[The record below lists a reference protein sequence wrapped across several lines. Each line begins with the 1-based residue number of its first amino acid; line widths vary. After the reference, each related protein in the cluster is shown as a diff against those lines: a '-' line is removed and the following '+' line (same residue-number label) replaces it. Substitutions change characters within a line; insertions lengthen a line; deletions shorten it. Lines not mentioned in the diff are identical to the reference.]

1 MAARNLNSSF
11 LGPAGPVHEDRR
23 ARTLAFCLAV
33 ALSFAFALCLALA
46 PPLPAQDLNIWFPP
60 DSIESML
67 RDREFQVLDWA
78 DTRFKGDRT
87 QRVALRFEDSTFML
101 AKWAK
106 APRGGRGVF
115 NNRPRYEIAAY
126 EFQKLFLDESEYVVP
141 PTVARCVSVDQYPD
155 MEHVPG
161 ATFDDTR
168 SVLVVLQYWLWNVT
182 AKDIWDKSRFESDS
196 VYARH
201 FANLDLFTYLIL
213 HSDSNGGNILISS
226 ITSSPRLFAVDNGVA
241 FSRREESDRGSK
253 WRRLRVKRLPHRT
266 LERLRSITREQL
278 ERRLGVVAQF
288 RQSGDQLV
296 PETPTEPLDPNKGLR
311 RSADTVQLG
320 LTKGEIGQIWDRI
333 RKVIKK
339 VDEGKITLS

>member
-1 MAARNLNSSF
+1 MAARTLIQAF
-11 LGPAGPVHEDRR
+11 LEQAGPVHEARR
-23 ARTLAFCLAV
+23 ARTLAFSLAV
-33 ALSFAFALCLALA
+33 TLSLAFALCLAFA
-46 PPLPAQDLNIWFPP
+46 PSLPAQDLNIHFPP

-67 RDREFQVLDWA
+67 RDREFEILDWA
-78 DTRFKGDRT
+78 DTRFSGDRT
-87 QRVALRFEDSTFML
+87 QRVALRFVDSTLML

-155 MEHVPG
+155 MGHWPG

-196 VYARH
+196 VSARH

-213 HSDSNGGNILISS
+213 HSDSNGGNVLISS
-226 ITSSPRLFAVDNGVA
+226 VTSNPRLFAVDNGVA
-241 FSRREESDRGSK
+241 FSRRERSDRGAR
-253 WRRLRVKRLPHRT
+253 WRGLRVKSLPRKT

-288 RQSGDQLV
+288 RRSGDELV
-296 PETPTEPLDPNKGLR
+296 SETPTESLDPSKGFR
-311 RSADTVQLG
+311 RSVDTVQLG
-320 LTKGEIGQIWDRI
+320 LTRREIGQIWNRI
-333 RKVIKK
+333 RKILKK
-339 VDEGKITLS
+339 VDEGKIELS

>member
-1 MAARNLNSSF
+1 MAARNLMSSL
-11 LGPAGPVHEDRR
+11 LGQTRAVDEGRR
-23 ARTLAFCLAV
+23 AWTFAFCLAV

-67 RDREFQVLDWA
+67 RKREFQVLDWA
-78 DTRFKGDRT
+78 DTRFNGDRT

-106 APRGGRGVF
+106 APRGGIGVF

-141 PTVARCVSVDQYPD
+141 PTVARCVSVDQYRE
-155 MEHVPG
+155 MEQWAGP
-161 ATFDDTR
+161 TFDDTR

-182 AKDIWDKSRFESDS
+182 AKDIWDKSRFERDT

-213 HSDSNGGNILISS
+213 HSDSNGGNVLISS
-226 ITSSPRLFAVDNGVA
+226 VTSNPRLFAVDNGVA
-241 FSRREESDRGSK
+241 FSRRERSDRGTK
-253 WRRLRVKRLPHRT
+253 WRRLRVKSLPRKT
-266 LERLRSITREQL
+266 LERLRAITREDL

-288 RQSGDQLV
+288 RLVGDQLV
-296 PETPTEPLDPNKGLR
+296 PETPTEPLNPKRGLR
-311 RSADTVQLG
+311 RSADIVQLG

>member
-1 MAARNLNSSF
+1 MVARNLNKSF
-11 LGPAGPVHEDRR
+11 LGQAGPVHEDRR
-23 ARTLAFCLAV
+23 ARTLALCLAVTLSLAFAFCLA
-33 ALSFAFALCLALA
+33 FA
-46 PPLPAQDLNIWFPP
+46 PPLPAQDINIHFAP
-60 DSIESML
+60 DSIETML
-67 RDREFQVLDWA
+67 RDREFQVTAWA
-78 DTRFKGDRT
+78 DTRFRGDRT
-87 QRVALRFEDSTFML
+87 QRVALRFEDSTMML

-155 MEHVPG
+155 MEHWPG

-168 SVLVVLQYWLWNVT
+168 SILVVLQYWLWNVT

-213 HSDSNGGNILISS
+213 HSDSNGGNVLISS
-226 ITSSPRLFAVDNGVA
+226 VTSNPRLFAVDNGVA
-241 FSRREESDRGSK
+241 FSRREKSDRGTR
-253 WRRLRVKRLPHRT
+253 WRGLRVKSLPRKT

-288 RQSGDQLV
+288 RRSGDELV
-296 PETPTEPLDPNKGLR
+296 SETPTESLDPNKGFR
-311 RSADTVQLG
+311 RSVDTVQLG
-320 LTKGEIGQIWDRI
+320 LTRREIGQIWNRI
-333 RKVIKK
+333 RKILKK
-339 VDEGKITLS
+339 VDEGKIELS